1 MQLLRVNT
9 PLRQMPC
16 APPAQSRAR
25 RGRALRVS
33 AAAPSW
39 SIRQVTDSI
48 QSGERT
54 AVEVLDTYLQ
64 HIANT
69 EPTVR
74 AFLAHD
80 EEGARAAAANV
91 DAARAA
97 GHKLGL
103 LAGVPIAV
111 KDNIVQKGSPTTC
124 GSRILEGYQPPYD
137 ATCVSHLR
145 QAGAVLVGKT
155 NMDEFGMGSTTEGSA
170 YQVTTNPWDASRV
183 PGGSSGGSAAAVA
196 AGQCVAALGSDTG
209 GSIRQPASYCGVV
222 GLKPTYGRVSRYGLV
237 AYSSSLD
244 CIGPLAHSVYDAA
257 CVLQTIASLD
267 ANDATASSA
276 PVDDYL
282 AALLPAEQLASQPLA
297 GKTLGLVAQ
306 TMGDGVDAS
315 VKDAVRAACAHM
327 ESLGAT
333 VVEVSLPSFHLGLP
347 AYYVIASAEASSNL
361 SRYDGVRYGTRAPA
375 ASDLAEMY
383 TATRQAGFGDEVKR
397 RILMGTYTLSAGYY
411 DAYYTRAQQV
421 RTLVRDEMN
430 AALLKVDALVS
441 PAAPTPA
448 YPLGATLDDPL
459 AMYAGDLMT
468 INVNLAGLPAIVV
481 PCGVSDA
488 TDYTGLPIG
497 LQLVGGSFKEAALLS
512 LAHVYETTAPAV
524 TRPQ

>member
-1 MQLLRVNT
+1 VWE
-9 PLRQMPC
+9 
-16 APPAQSRAR
+16 
-25 RGRALRVS
+25 GRA
-33 AAAPSW
+33 
-39 SIRQVTDSI
+39 Q
-48 QSGERT
+48 
-54 AVEVLDTYLQ
+54 
-64 HIANT
+64 
-69 EPTVR
+69 
-74 AFLAHD
+74 
-80 EEGARAAAANV
+80 
-91 DAARAA
+91 
-97 GHKLGL
+97 
-103 LAGVPIAV
+103 
-111 KDNIVQKGSPTTC
+111 
-124 GSRILEGYQPPYD
+124 YD

-170 YQVTTNPWDASRV
+170 YQVRDNRPRISYPTRVGREEALVSASAACGSIVGAHYTDRGEVWMRQVTTNPWDASRV

-276 PVDDYL
+276 PVRIVHNAHILRVARAKGYTRASGIGRAWRNGRVSCSPTRAPVRPTHKPFSLSVWLLSRQVDDYL

-333 VVEVSLPSFHLGLP
+333 VVEV
-347 AYYVIASAEASSNL
+347 
-361 SRYDGVRYGTRAPA
+361 RAC
-375 ASDLAEMY
+375 
-383 TATRQAGFGDEVKR
+383 K
-397 RILMGTYTLSAGYY
+397 
-411 DAYYTRAQQV
+411 
-421 RTLVRDEMN
+421 
-430 AALLKVDALVS
+430 
-441 PAAPTPA
+441 
-448 YPLGATLDDPL
+448 
-459 AMYAGDLMT
+459 
-468 INVNLAGLPAIVV
+468 
-481 PCGVSDA
+481 
-488 TDYTGLPIG
+488 
-497 LQLVGGSFKEAALLS
+497 LS
-512 LAHVYETTAPAV
+512 LGTWRAWGPPWWRCVRVSSAWAHGEPGGHRGGGACV
-524 TRPQ
+524 